1 MMGQDQ
7 KNKFKEKV
15 TIYKQK
21 LIDNPE
27 HPTAYYNMG
36 GVLKK
41 LGHLDQAIDAYKHQL
56 EMNPLHEKSW
66 NNMGTTLSQQGNYQE
81 AEIAF
86 TKALE
91 IEPSFL
97 LALTNIV
104 ELALIQQDIELCIH
118 YINKI
123 LKLVG
128 DKTDEFSVVPFLL
141 WLTAVEKSYQP
152 VLTAIE
158 KRDPDLNFNWD
169 FKELEPVIKG
179 LRKSQQKIAACFIRY
194 FTNQLSFSALQERLK
209 DD

>member
-1 MMGQDQ
+1 MGLDQ
-7 KNKFKEKV
+7 KNELEEKV

-21 LIDNPE
+21 LMDNPE
-27 HPTAYYNMG
+27 NQTAYYNMG
-36 GVLKK
+36 NILKK

-66 NNMGTTLSQQGNYQE
+66 NNMGTTLSQQGNYKE

-86 TKALE
+86 TKASA

-97 LALTNIV
+97 LALSNAA
-104 ELALIQQDIELCIH
+104 ELALIQQDTELCIH

-123 LKLVG
+123 LKLVD
-128 DKTDEFSVVPFLL
+128 DKADEFSVALFLV

-152 VLTAIE
+152 VLTAIG
-158 KRDPDLNFNWD
+158 KREPEINFNWD
-169 FKELEPVIKG
+169 FKALEPVIER

-194 FTNQLSFSALQERLK
+194 FTNQLSFPALQKRLN

>member
-1 MMGQDQ
+1 MERDQ
-7 KNKFKEKV
+7 EENLKESV
-15 TIYKQK
+15 AIYKQR

-27 HPTAYYNMG
+27 HQTAYYNMG
-36 GVLKK
+36 GILKK
-41 LGHLDQAIDAYKHQL
+41 LGHLDQAIEAYKHQL

-66 NNMGTTLSQQGNYQE
+66 NNMGTTLSQQGNYKD

-97 LALTNIV
+97 LALTNV
-104 ELALIQQDIELCIH
+104 AELALIQQDTQLCKH
-118 YINKI
+118 YTNKI

-128 DKTDEFSVVPFLL
+128 DKADEFSVAPFLV
-141 WLTAVEKSYQP
+141 WLTAVEESYQP
-152 VLTAIE
+152 VLTAIG
-158 KRDPDLNFNWD
+158 KREPEINFDWD
-169 FKELEPVIKG
+169 FKELQPVIER

-194 FTNQLSFSALQERLK
+194 FKNQLSFSALQERLK

>member
-1 MMGQDQ
+1 MGLNQESELE
-7 KNKFKEKV
+7 EKV

-21 LIDNPE
+21 LIDNPA
-27 HPTAYYNMG
+27 HQTAYYNMG

-41 LGHLDQAIDAYKHQL
+41 LGRLNQAIDAYKHQL
-56 EMNPLHEKSW
+56 DMNPLHEKSW
-66 NNMGTTLSQQGNYQE
+66 NNIGTTLSQQGNYQE
-81 AEIAF
+81 AKVAF

-91 IEPSFL
+91 IEPNFL
-97 LALTNIV
+97 LVLTNV
-104 ELALIQQDIELCIH
+104 AELALIQQDTELCNH

-128 DKTDEFSVVPFLL
+128 DKADEYSVALFLV

-152 VLTAIE
+152 ILTAIE
-158 KRDPDLNFNWD
+158 KRDPEINFDWD
-169 FKELEPVIKG
+169 FKVLEPVIER
-179 LRKSQQKIAACFIRY
+179 LRKSQQKIAVCFILY

>member
-1 MMGQDQ
+1 MELDQ
-7 KNKFKEKV
+7 KNELEEII
-15 TIYKQK
+15 TTYKQK

-27 HPTAYYNMG
+27 HQTAYFNMG

-41 LGHLDQAIDAYKHQL
+41 LGHLDEAIDAYKNQL
-56 EMNPLHEKSW
+56 EINPLHEKSW
-66 NNMGTTLSQQGNYQE
+66 NNMGTTLSQQGNYRE

-91 IEPSFL
+91 IDSSFI
-97 LALTNIV
+97 LALSNV
-104 ELALIQQDIELCIH
+104 AELALIQQNIPLCKQ

-128 DKTDEFSVVPFLL
+128 DKTDEFSVATFLL
-141 WLTAVEKSYQP
+141 WLTAVEENYQP
-152 VLTAIE
+152 ILTAIE
-158 KRDPDLNFNWD
+158 KREPDLNFDWG
-169 FKELEPVIKG
+169 FKELEPVIEV
-179 LRKSQQKIAACFIRY
+179 LRKSQQKIATCFIRY

>member
-1 MMGQDQ
+1 MEQDQ
-7 KNKFKEKV
+7 EENLEESV
-15 TIYKQK
+15 VIYKQK

-27 HPTAYYNMG
+27 HQTAYYNMG
-36 GVLKK
+36 GILKK

-56 EMNPLHEKSW
+56 EINPLHEKSW
-66 NNMGTTLSQQGNYQE
+66 NNMGTTLSKQGNYKE

-91 IEPSFL
+91 IQPNFL
-97 LALTNIV
+97 LALTNAA
-104 ELALIQQDIELCIH
+104 ELALIQQNTQLCND
-118 YINKI
+118 YINNL

-128 DKTDEFSVVPFLL
+128 DKADEFSVAPFLV
-141 WLTAVEKSYQP
+141 WLTVVEKSYQP
-152 VLTAIE
+152 ILTAIG
-158 KRDPDLNFNWD
+158 KREPDLNFDWD
-169 FKELEPVIKG
+169 FKELEPVIMG

>member
-1 MMGQDQ
+1 VELD
-7 KNKFKEKV
+7 KKEDLEESV
-15 TIYKQK
+15 AIYRQK
-21 LIDNPE
+21 LIDNPT
-27 HPTAYYNMG
+27 HQTAYYNMG
-36 GVLKK
+36 GLLKK
-41 LGHLDQAIDAYKHQL
+41 LGRLDQAIDAYQYQL

-66 NNMGTTLSQQGNYQE
+66 NNMGTTFFQQGNYQE
-81 AEIAF
+81 AKIAF
-86 TKALE
+86 IKALE

-97 LALTNIV
+97 LALTNIS
-104 ELALIQQDIELCIH
+104 ELALIQQDIELCNH

-128 DKTDEFSVVPFLL
+128 DNADEFSVAHFFI

-158 KRDPDLNFNWD
+158 RRDPNLNFDWD
-169 FKELEPVIKG
+169 FKEIEPVIKG
-179 LRKSQQKIAACFIRY
+179 LRKSKQKIAECFIRY